1 MSVCLGMNS
10 AFHAPLLGEG
20 GWITFELASISLAGH
35 EEVLSKSHTEIWKVQ
50 THDDRYFLFS

>member
-35 EEVLSKSHTEIWKVQ
+35 EEVLQQKPHGNLEGPNP
-50 THDDRYFLFS
+50 